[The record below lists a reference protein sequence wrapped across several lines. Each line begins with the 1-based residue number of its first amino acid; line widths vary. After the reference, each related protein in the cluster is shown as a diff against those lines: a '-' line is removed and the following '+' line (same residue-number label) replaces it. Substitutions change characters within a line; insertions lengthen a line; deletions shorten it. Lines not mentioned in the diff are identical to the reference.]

1 MGARPQAAVPGTAR
15 PPANRALHHL
25 LMADGCDDLHFQVD
39 ATAAGLRLDR
49 WLAGQLPENSRSEIQ
64 RWIKEGAVSV
74 NGLPARAAQRLGP
87 GDAIAVR
94 VQHAAPAK
102 EIQPESLPLA
112 VLYEDADVLV
122 VDKPAGMVVHPAP
135 GHESGT
141 LVNAVLHL
149 CPNLPGVGG
158 ERRPGIVH
166 RLDKD
171 TSGVMIVA
179 KHDQALRFLQAQF
192 KARQVHK
199 EYLALVEGKLSP
211 FNGTIVAPIGRHPVD
226 RKRQAVLLEG
236 ATKGARSAITDY
248 QVEAVYTVPIANDQ
262 GRGSFSLVRAHPVTG
277 RTHQI
282 RVHLA
287 WRGHPIVGDPL
298 YGLRRPRLR
307 IPRLFL
313 HAAQLTLCLP
323 SSSERRTFAAPLPA
337 DLQTVLDDLTA
348 D

>member
-1 MGARPQAAVPGTAR
+1 MDATRRAADTAS
-15 PPANRALHHL
+15 
-25 LMADGCDDLHFQVD
+25 GVLHFQAD
-39 ATAAGLRLDR
+39 AAAAGLRLDR
-49 WLAGQLPENSRSEIQ
+49 WLAGQLPEHSRSEIQ
-64 RWIKEGAVSV
+64 RWIKEGAVTV
-74 NGLPARAAQRLGP
+74 NQLPARAAQRL
-87 GDAIAVR
+87 DQDDSVIVR
-94 VQHAAPAK
+94 VRPAALTTGVL
-102 EIQPESLPLA
+102 PEALPLS
-112 VLYEDADVLV
+112 VLYEDVDVLV

-149 CPNLPGVGG
+149 CPDLPGVGG

-192 KARQVHK
+192 KARQVQK

-211 FNGTIVAPIGRHPVD
+211 LQGTIVAPIGRHPVD
-226 RKRQAVLLEG
+226 RKRQAVLAESE
-236 ATKGARSAITDY
+236 TKTARSAITNY

-262 GRGSFSLVRAHPVTG
+262 GSGSFSLVCTRPVTG

-282 RVHLA
+282 RVHFA

-298 YGLRRPRLR
+298 YGLRQPRLR
-307 IPRLFL
+307 VPRLFL
-313 HAAQLTLCLP
+313 HAAQLTLRLP
-323 SSSERRTFAAPLPA
+323 SSPEQRTFTAPLPA
-337 DLQTVLDDLTA
+337 DLQMVLDQMSVASSQLSVAEFCA
-348 D
+348 DN